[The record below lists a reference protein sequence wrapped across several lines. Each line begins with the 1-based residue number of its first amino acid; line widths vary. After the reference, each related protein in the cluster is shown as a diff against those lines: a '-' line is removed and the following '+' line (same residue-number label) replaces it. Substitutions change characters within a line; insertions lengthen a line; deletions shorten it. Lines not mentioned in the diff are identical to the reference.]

1 MYRVIAVI
9 LLLGDFA
16 WWIGSDGRVRR
27 SALGSDARRWVRI
40 GVGLFA
46 VFQIACGVRLM
57 VYPFVGRHNEW
68 WVGRALNVF
77 AYAWHVLA
85 LPAIL
90 LGRAVADLWR
100 WGRSKFSIFGSTVF
114 DPEAQTRRELAAG
127 SVQFSARGDFA
138 GGGISRRGIS
148 RRGILQTAAVFVPP
162 LLAGGGAAWAM
173 GQVGR
178 LRVRHIEIRLKAL
191 PAALDGM
198 TIAHVGDTH
207 VGRFSTA
214 EMLRETVR
222 ITQSLDA
229 DLMLFTGDLIDIS
242 QGDLPPALDMARQLR
257 GRYGAVF
264 IEGNHDLLED
274 WAYDTDKFGPAVR
287 DAGLTLL
294 RNESTILTVR
304 SHPVQILGLRW
315 IRHGSRVVPM
325 ANLMKQVDPRAFAI
339 LMSHHPHAFDLST
352 VPLMV
357 CGHTHGGQ
365 LMLNERLGAGPI
377 MFRYWSGLYR
387 RRDQALVVT
396 NGVGNWFPIRIQA
409 PAEITHITLRCV

>member
-9 LLLGDFA
+9 LLLGDIA
-16 WWIGSDGRVRR
+16 WW
-27 SALGSDARRWVRI
+27 LGSDQRLRRAAVGSKARRWLR
-40 GVGLFA
+40 VGAALFA

-57 VYPFVGRHNEW
+57 TYPFVGRHNEW

-77 AYAWHVLA
+77 AYAWHVLV

-90 LGRAVADLWR
+90 IGRVVVDLGRWV
-100 WGRSKFSIFGSTVF
+100 GKKFS
-114 DPEAQTRRELAAG
+114 LAAG
-127 SVQFSARGDFA
+127 RRGVFRVQFSAKDNLA
-138 GGGISRRGIS
+138 ERGIS
-148 RRGILQTAAVFVPP
+148 RRGVLQTAAVFVPP

-173 GQVGR
+173 GQIGR
-178 LRVRHIEIRLKAL
+178 LRVRHIVVPLKAL
-191 PAALDGM
+191 PAGLDGM

-207 VGRFSTA
+207 VGRFST
-214 EMLRETVR
+214 EWMLRETVR
-222 ITQSLDA
+222 ITRSLDA

-242 QGDLPPALDMARQLR
+242 HGDLPPALNMARQLH

-264 IEGNHDLLED
+264 IEGNHDLLQD
-274 WAYDTDKFGPAVR
+274 WAYDTDEFGPAVR

-304 SHPVQILGLRW
+304 SQRVQILGLRW
-315 IRHGSRVVPM
+315 IRHGGMAVPT
-325 ANLMKQVDPRAFAI
+325 ANLMKQVDPRAFSI
-339 LMSHHPHAFDLST
+339 LMCHHPHAFDHST

-365 LMLNERLGAGPI
+365 LMINERLGAGPV
-377 MFRYWSGLYR
+377 MFRYWSGLYWR
-387 RRDQALVVT
+387 GDQALVVT

-409 PAEITHITLRCV
+409 PAEITHITLRCA

>member
-27 SALGSDARRWVRI
+27 SAMGSSARRWVRI

-90 LGRAVADLWR
+90 LGRVMADLWR
-100 WGRSKFSIFGSTVF
+100 LGRGKFSIFG
-114 DPEAQTRRELAAG
+114 A
-127 SVQFSARGDFA
+127 QFSARKGLE
-138 GGGISRRGIS
+138 GGAISRRV
-148 RRGILQTAAVFVPP
+148 ILQTAAVFVPP

-178 LRVRHIEIRLKAL
+178 LRVRHIVVPLKAL
-191 PAALDGM
+191 PAVLDGM

-207 VGRFSTA
+207 VGRFSTDQ
-214 EMLRETVR
+214 MLRETVR

-325 ANLMKQVDPRAFAI
+325 ANLMKQVDPRAFSI

-352 VPLMV
+352 VPLMI